1 MKHCCCFAKAE
12 FPERGSLPTLCL
24 IKTDLLSFV
33 VVCCCELN
41 VNKDSIKNAT
51 SKLDLIDLHR
61 RTLQRCTVN
70 PLRSVH
76 PRISQEGANEGFSFF
91 SPPSSPSPLRCTK
104 RKLFSQFIRQH
115 YQREKSLFCSLYFSL
130 PNLHLR
136 ASIQP

>member
-1 MKHCCCFAKAE
+1 MKRCCCFAKAE

-91 SPPSSPSPLRCTK
+91 LPLLLR
-104 RKLFSQFIRQH
+104 LP
-115 YQREKSLFCSLYFSL
+115 YGVQRESSSLNSSDSII
-130 PNLHLR
+130 R
-136 ASIQP
+136 EKKASFVAYILACLICT